1 MHANSEDRIV
11 PARRSNKAPL
21 VIVALLLVAG
31 GIAYQYW
38 QKNPAPLLPV
48 TALQVPSA
56 QPAQPAQ
63 PTPRSP
69 AVETLPMAASSLT
82 PVDQVKASE
91 PPLSP
96 AVEESPLP
104 LLDQSDADIKTMI
117 ENLANSELR
126 NELSALWLGD
136 NLLRR
141 FVAFVANLA
150 EGKLDSKSSPLA
162 PPKSRF
168 AVTASQPL
176 IMTTESQGRFNTH
189 IQIITSISPSACAT
203 TYRRFYPLLHSAY
216 ADLGEKKTF
225 HSVMLMAIDRVL
237 ATPELMSEPELVP
250 AEKGLYKYLD
260 PALESLPAAQ
270 KPLLRMGRKN
280 AAQLK
285 HWLQQVKASILSTQA
300 PAETAQ

>member
-1 MHANSEDRIV
+1 MQANSEDRIV
-11 PARRSNKAPL
+11 PARRSNRALL
-21 VIVALLLVAG
+21 VIVVLLLVAG

-38 QKNPAPLLPV
+38 QKSPVPLLPV
-48 TALQVPSA
+48 TALQAP
-56 QPAQPAQ
+56 PAQPAQ
-63 PTPRSP
+63 ATSRPP

-91 PPLSP
+91 PPLTP
-96 AVEESPLP
+96 AVEEPPLP
-104 LLDQSDADIKTMI
+104 LLDQSDTDIKTVI
-117 ENLANSELR
+117 GNLANNELQS
-126 NELSALWLGD
+126 ELSALWLGD

-141 FVAFVANLA
+141 FVTFVANLA

-189 IQIITSISPSACAT
+189 IEIITSIPPSACAT

-225 HSVMLMAIDRVL
+225 HSVLLMAIDRVL

-285 HWLQQVKASILSTQA
+285 HWLQQVKISILSTPA
-300 PAETAQ
+300 PPESAQ